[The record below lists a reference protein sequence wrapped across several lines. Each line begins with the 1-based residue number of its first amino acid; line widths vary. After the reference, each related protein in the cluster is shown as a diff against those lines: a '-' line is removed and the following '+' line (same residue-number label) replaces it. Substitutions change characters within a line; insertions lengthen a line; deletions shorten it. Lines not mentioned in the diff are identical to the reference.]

1 MSPSPDR
8 WEHFPHPSDV
18 GVRGLG
24 DTKEAAF
31 EQAAL
36 AMTAAICDPATVA
49 ARAAVDI
56 TCRAADD
63 ELLLAAWLNA
73 LVYEMA
79 ARRMLFSRF
88 EVRLDGGALSARA
101 WGEPLD
107 AARHKPAVEV
117 KGATLAE
124 LSVRRAPGGS
134 WLAQCVV
141 DV

>member
-1 MSPSPDR
+1 MTSR
-8 WEHFPHPSDV
+8 WEHFPHLADM

-24 DTKEAAF
+24 DTKAAAF

-36 AMTAAICDPATVA
+36 AVTATVCDPKAVLPRT
-49 ARAAVDI
+49 AVDI
-56 TCRAADD
+56 RCRAADD

-73 LVYEMA
+73 LVCEMS

-88 EVRLDGGALSARA
+88 EVRLDDGSLSARA
-101 WGEPLD
+101 WGEPVD
-107 AARHKPAVEV
+107 AARHQPAVEV
-117 KGATLAE
+117 KGATLTE
-124 LSVRRAPGGS
+124 LSVRRAPGGC

>member
-1 MSPSPDR
+1 MTSR
-8 WEHFPHPSDV
+8 WEHFPHLADM

-24 DTKEAAF
+24 DTKAAAF

-36 AMTAAICDPATVA
+36 AVTAAVCDPKTVLP
-49 ARAAVDI
+49 RTEVDI
-56 TCRAADD
+56 RCRAADD

-73 LVYEMA
+73 LVCEMS

-88 EVRLDGGALSARA
+88 DVRLEDGSLSARA
-101 WGEPLD
+101 WGETVD
-107 AARHKPAVEV
+107 AARHRPAVEV
-117 KGATLAE
+117 KGATLTE
-124 LSVRRAPGGS
+124 LSVRRAPGGR